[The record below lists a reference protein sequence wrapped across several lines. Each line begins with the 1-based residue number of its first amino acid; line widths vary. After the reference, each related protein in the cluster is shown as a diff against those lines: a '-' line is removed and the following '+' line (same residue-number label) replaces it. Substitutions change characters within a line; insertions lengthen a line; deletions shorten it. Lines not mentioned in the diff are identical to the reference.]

1 MNSKELY
8 SKTFGL
14 MAENMASV
22 MLMAQ
27 DEAHEAD
34 MKARDRTEN
43 LRWELEKAHERESFL
58 EAENETLKARV
69 SELEESNKKLQE
81 DSDKFER
88 WWLEETG
95 RVRELE
101 STIKDLESFREEKKA
116 APAED
121 ESARA

>member
-69 SELEESNKKLQE
+69 NELESTNKKLQE
-81 DSDKFER
+81 EADKYED
-88 WWLEETG
+88 WWFDGTSK
-95 RVRELE
+95 VRELE
-101 STIKDLESFREEKKA
+101 AKIKDLESFREEKN